1 MQPDVYIVLEHYN
14 SQPLLHES
22 LLPPSM
28 NFVGGMELK
37 GILVRFLVWNRTQ
50 RKGSV
55 TLEFVVLLP
64 LFILLCL
71 IAWQLFL
78 SGMAVIDT
86 HAAVRDA
93 VRVASTT
100 GDTDEAEKQGK
111 NSFGQS
117 GSYKLKR
124 LDVKIEDGEAIA
136 KAKVEIPILF
146 LASKPITYETEEK
159 APALNTYNFASPLIM
174 GNGQLGFPVAN
185 PTISSHFGIR
195 TDPFTGKTKRHY
207 GIDFPA
213 PIGTPIYAAEDG
225 IVKYAGP
232 AGDYGYLVII
242 DHGGGLETYYAHM
255 YSHQVKVFTGQ
266 QVKRGQQIAAVGS
279 NGRSTGPHLHFEV
292 RSGGAPVDPLPFLS
306 E

>member
-1 MQPDVYIVLEHYN
+1 
-14 SQPLLHES
+14 
-22 LLPPSM
+22 
-28 NFVGGMELK
+28 MELK
-37 GILVRFLVWNRTQ
+37 GLFVGFLVWNRTQ

-64 LFILLCL
+64 LFILLSL

-100 GDTDEAEKQGK
+100 GDTNEAEEKGK
-111 NSFGQS
+111 DSFGQS
-117 GSYKLKR
+117 RGYKLKR

-146 LASKPITYETEEK
+146 MASKPITYETEEK
-159 APALNTYNFASPLIM
+159 APALNTYNFASPLMM

-185 PTISSHFGIR
+185 PTISSTFGRR
-195 TDPFTGKTKRHY
+195 TDPVYGGTAQHK

-225 IVKYAGP
+225 IVKRAGP
-232 AGDYGYLVII
+232 ATDFGCWIVI
-242 DHGGGLETYYAHM
+242 DHGGGLETVYGHM
-255 YSHQVKVFTGQ
+255 YPHQILVVPGQ
-266 QVKRGQQIAAVGS
+266 RVKRGQQIAAVGN
-279 NGRSTGPHLHFEV
+279 NGKSTGPHLHFEV
-292 RSGGAPVDPLPFLS
+292 RVREEPVDPLPFLS